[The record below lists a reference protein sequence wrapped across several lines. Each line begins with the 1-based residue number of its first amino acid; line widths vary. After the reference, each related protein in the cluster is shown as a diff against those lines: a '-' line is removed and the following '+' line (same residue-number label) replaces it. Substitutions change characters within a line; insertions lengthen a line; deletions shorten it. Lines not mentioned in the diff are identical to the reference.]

1 MVFKTSEYKTGL
13 VTTLQEQCFQIAT
26 SYEIVHNEFEKLKTI
41 MIKNAYPRPFLDK
54 VIKYFP
60 DI

>member
-1 MVFKTSEYKTGL
+1 MVFKPSEYKTGL

-26 SYEIVHNEFEKLKTI
+26 SYKIVHKEFEKLKTI